1 MPSACCQRFI
11 WDVIQ
16 QLIQSCSLLDCV
28 VSHENVLPDVITL
41 FSREQSLVFLLVVW
55 CILWLPLRTCCY
67 PVFVHDL
74 WLKVK
79 WKKQL
84 FSEAFRATTKTNI
97 FEALSKFFWTNEG
110 GKINKNVHLIVF
122 QQHGIHSKEFGR
134 TNKISYLLL
143 SIQNPAQQSVR
154 NPAQKSVRT
163 THSFLKVLS
172 WEVLKA
178 VSYWEDVNAN
188 SKALLFYPE
197 ICSWSQ
203 LKERC
208 LGLCIQLN
216 GKALASHTQGP
227 GFHPL
232 PENKIKQNKA
242 RGKIFD

>member
-1 MPSACCQRFI
+1 MQGLNVPVKYTTLELYSLAHILLFTGEQISISPGTSEEAMPSACCQRFI

-41 FSREQSLVFLLVVW
+41 FSREQSIVFLLVVW

-143 SIQNPAQQSVR
+143 SIR

-163 THSFLKVLS
+163 TRSFLKVLS

-178 VSYWEDVNAN
+178 V
-188 SKALLFYPE
+188 LL
-197 ICSWSQ
+197 
-203 LKERC
+203 
-208 LGLCIQLN
+208 
-216 GKALASHTQGP
+216 
-227 GFHPL
+227 
-232 PENKIKQNKA
+232 
-242 RGKIFD
+242 RGCEC